1 MSARAYRLRMN
12 SARFQAA
19 EAAAHL
25 SGNTST
31 LGQAVTPSFGH
42 TGAIDLTPAG
52 RSVPRREIQRRLDTR
67 VR

>member
-1 MSARAYRLRMN
+1 M
-12 SARFQAA
+12 
-19 EAAAHL
+19 
-25 SGNTST
+25 

-52 RSVPRREIQRRLDTR
+52 RSVPRKEIHRRLDTR